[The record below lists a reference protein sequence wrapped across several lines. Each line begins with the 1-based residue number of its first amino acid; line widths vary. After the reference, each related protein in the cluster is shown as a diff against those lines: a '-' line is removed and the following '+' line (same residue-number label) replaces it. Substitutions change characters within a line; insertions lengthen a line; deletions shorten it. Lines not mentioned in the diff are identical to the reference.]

1 MPASRFTFTTATI
14 TPAQHA
20 ALSKLAEYHNAPI
33 SADLLFKPAPFGLLT
48 FADTHAIATL
58 R

>member
-20 ALSKLAEYHNAPI
+20 ALSKLAEYHNAP
-33 SADLLFKPAPFGLLT
+33 FGLLT